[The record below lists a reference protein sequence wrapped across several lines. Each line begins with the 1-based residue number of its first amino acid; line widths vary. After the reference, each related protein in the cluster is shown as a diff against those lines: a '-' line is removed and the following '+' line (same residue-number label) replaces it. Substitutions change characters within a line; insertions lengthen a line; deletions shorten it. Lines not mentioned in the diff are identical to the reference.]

1 MIKINFHLGGPVK
14 PDTPIKNLK
23 IVMEPLEA
31 QIRMMF
37 LESQL
42 KVDLEVVEL
51 IIGDPVQFASGNLN
65 VARTVFEAVPSLQQV
80 RVTWDGLASLW
91 LAAFAVLRLGSRS
104 FNARRNGQSGLPED
118 DDLKAAIKAIETS
131 QSLTKS
137 ELREWPA
144 GVPIP
149 TSTPASVEEDQV
161 RRLFLGSLNFILSHE
176 RAHLS
181 LGHQATDTV
190 DIMKANEFAADRQA
204 GIWLKGERQADP
216 DRCPGATPTSE
227 ELELE
232 GYALRVGIA
241 LIWIALFEQHNGQS
255 SSDHPEISTRF
266 DKVLQ
271 IFGLSDDSG
280 AAEILS
286 DTIKGWL
293 DRLGNWDLGK
303 DPAKATARAALDE
316 AVWRLHSRLAPGGS

>member
-1 MIKINFHLGGPVK
+1 MIKVSFHFGRPVK
-14 PDTPIKNLK
+14 PNIPIKNLT
-23 IVMEPLEA
+23 IVMKPLEA
-31 QIRMMF
+31 QIRKMF

-42 KVDLEVVEL
+42 KADVSVVEL
-51 IIGDPVQFASGNLN
+51 VIGEPGQFASGNLN

-91 LAAFAVLRLGSRS
+91 LATFAVLRLGSRS
-104 FNARRNGQSGLPED
+104 FHARRNGQSSLPED
-118 DDLKAAIKAIETS
+118 DDLKAAIKAIEIS
-131 QSLTKS
+131 QLLTKT

-144 GVPIP
+144 GVPFP
-149 TSTPASVEEDQV
+149 TPTPATDEEDQV
-161 RRLFLGSLNFILSHE
+161 RRLFLGSLDFILSHE
-176 RAHLS
+176 RAHLF

-190 DIMKANEFAADRQA
+190 DIMKANEFAADKQA
-204 GIWLKGERQADP
+204 AVWLKGMRQADP
-216 DRCPGATPTSE
+216 NRSAGATPTSE

-232 GYALRVGIA
+232 GWALRAGIA
-241 LIWIALFEQHNGQS
+241 LIWIALFEHHNGQS

-280 AAEILS
+280 ASEILS
-286 DTIKGWL
+286 DTIKAWL
-293 DRLGNWDLGK
+293 DRLGDWDLGK

-316 AVWRLHSRLAPGGS
+316 AVWILHSRLAPTGS

>member
-1 MIKINFHLGGPVK
+1 MATPV
-14 PDTPIKNLK
+14 KNLK
-23 IVMEPLEA
+23 TVMEPLEV
-31 QIRMMF
+31 QIRKMF
-37 LESQL
+37 LESQS
-42 KVDLEVVEL
+42 KVGVEVIEL
-51 IIGDPVQFASGNLN
+51 IIGDPSQFKSGNLN

-104 FNARRNGQSGLPED
+104 FAARRNGQSSLPED

-131 QSLTKS
+131 QLMTKT

-144 GVPIP
+144 GVPFP
-149 TSTPASVEEDQV
+149 TPFPTEIEEDQV

-176 RAHLS
+176 RAHLF
-181 LGHQATDTV
+181 LGHQAADTV
-190 DIMKANEFAADRQA
+190 DIMKANEFAADKQA
-204 GIWLKGERQADP
+204 GIWLKGRRQADQ
-216 DRCPGATPTSE
+216 DRRPGATPGSD

-232 GYALRVGIA
+232 GWALRAGIA

-255 SSDHPEISTRF
+255 SSDHPEISTKIH
-266 DKVLQ
+266 DKVLK
-271 IFGLSDDSG
+271 FWPGGDSG

-293 DRLGNWDLGK
+293 DRLGGLG
-303 DPAKATARAALDE
+303 
-316 AVWRLHSRLAPGGS
+316 SRERSSPGNSPCRP